1 MILRFTERGER
12 MTRREMERRAR
23 IRERR
28 RRTMRARRIVFSL
41 LAILILIPL
50 AYSCY
55 SYYRTGKLKKKIDSL
70 ERQLEEGQNSQKELQ
85 QRLEELEKQLKE
97 KEEELERERQ
107 AVADDPERPNVYLT
121 FDDGPSEN
129 TDSILNTLAEANVRA
144 TFFCIARSGQENRE
158 RYNRIVQEGHTLGMH
173 SYSHVYKTIYA
184 SLDAFMADLTGIRDF
199 LYEATGVQ
207 PRYYRFPGGSSN
219 KVSEVPM
226 EKCIRFVNEQE
237 LTYFDWN
244 AQNDDATGRE
254 YTPAQLV
261 SRAVENVRA
270 AGRNVVLLMH
280 DGREKTATA
289 KSLPELIRKLREAG
303 YDLLPVTEK
312 TPLVQHV
319 AYDSVG

>member
-1 MILRFTERGER
+1 

>member
-1 MILRFTERGER
+1 
-12 MTRREMERRAR
+12 MTRRELERRAR

-28 RRTMRARRIVFSL
+28 RRTIRARRIVFSL
-41 LAILILIPL
+41 IAAMILIPI
-50 AYSCY
+50 AYGCY
-55 SYYRTGKLKKKIDSL
+55 SYYRTGILKKKIDSL
-70 ERQLEEGQNSQKELQ
+70 ERQLEEGKNSQKELQ
-85 QRLEELEKQLKE
+85 QKLEELEKQLKE
-97 KEEELERERQ
+97 KEEELKREKQ
-107 AVADDPERPNVYLT
+107 AVADDPDRPNVYLT

-144 TFFCIARSGQENRE
+144 TFFCIARTGQENRD

-184 SLDAFMADLTGIRDF
+184 GLDAFVADVTGISDF
-199 LYEATGVQ
+199 LYEATGIR

-226 EKCIRFVNEQE
+226 RKCIQYVNEQK

-244 AQNDDATGRE
+244 AQNDDATGRG
-254 YTPAQLV
+254 YTSSQLV
-261 SRAVENVRA
+261 SHAVENVRA
-270 AGRNVVLLMH
+270 AGKNVVLLMH
-280 DGREKTATA
+280 DGREKAATA
-289 KSLPELIRKLREAG
+289 KSLPELIRKLKEAE
-303 YDLLPVTEK
+303 YDLLPITEK